1 SENRCRASDRRTIAV
16 LRRSGGSYHPSAH
29 RICGSFRRRTVDRRL
44 CSPEFSTLRHYFAG
58 NRSEEEST
66 NMRATDL
73 QGLPRN
79 GALAR
84 QTDTANASSAT
95 AVAPKR
101 STTRRKS
108 RAPLDP
114 GPALPAQKLAPF
126 TATEIQAI
134 DTQMWPVHSVVWL
147 QPELRPEAPRSS
159 TLRIERHY
167 KVPAPD
173 FLYFDVPPTSHPDTL
188 EPVADPLPPGVQPQL
203 PQ

>member
-1 SENRCRASDRRTIAV
+1 
-16 LRRSGGSYHPSAH
+16 
-29 RICGSFRRRTVDRRL
+29 
-44 CSPEFSTLRHYFAG
+44 
-58 NRSEEEST
+58 
-66 NMRATDL
+66 MRATDL

-114 GPALPAQKLAPF
+114 VQALPAQKLAPF

-203 PQ
+203 PQSDLVPLGWDPRSSSGSGASAPSESRSGIAGGPSPNMRLNGEQHRNGSGQ

>member
-1 SENRCRASDRRTIAV
+1 
-16 LRRSGGSYHPSAH
+16 
-29 RICGSFRRRTVDRRL
+29 
-44 CSPEFSTLRHYFAG
+44 
-58 NRSEEEST
+58 
-66 NMRATDL
+66 MRATDL
-73 QGLPRN
+73 QGLTPN

-84 QTDTANASSAT
+84 QNDTASASSA
-95 AVAPKR
+95 AGVAPKR

-108 RAPLDP
+108 RVTPDA
-114 GPALPAQKLAPF
+114 GPAHPAQKLAPF
-126 TATEIQAI
+126 TAAEIQAI

-188 EPVADPLPPGVQPQL
+188 EPVHDPLSPGVQPQL
-203 PQ
+203 PQSDLVTLGWDPRSSSGSGASATSERRSGIAGGPSPNMRLNGEQHRNGSGQ